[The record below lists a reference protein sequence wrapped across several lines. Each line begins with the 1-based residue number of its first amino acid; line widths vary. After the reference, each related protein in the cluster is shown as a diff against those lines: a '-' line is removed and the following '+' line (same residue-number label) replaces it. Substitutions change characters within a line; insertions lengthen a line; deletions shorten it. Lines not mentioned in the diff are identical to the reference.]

1 MTQENQQP
9 TQDELLGATTPEA
22 LAALMAKAGESQE
35 GVTDNSQQLQA
46 DAAGATSSTDGAAPS
61 TGSEGASG
69 IATKSGNGVLPYS
82 VLQQEREQKG
92 QWRVRAAEA
101 EQQRDEA
108 TRQLQEL
115 QGKVVP
121 DELLSTAMD
130 MTDGELDDLKYI
142 NPKAHKA
149 VTLARAMAGT
159 APAAAP
165 AAAPAPAPAEDLPP
179 EAQEA
184 RDEAV
189 AAMQGRPLLQRL
201 AKQGGDLWKE
211 AGQLDALLE
220 LDAEWGAKPMPE
232 RFAEVERRMAAKL
245 GIRLAPAAPTRTQPT
260 APAPAPRQ
268 AAEDIPSFRPNTLS
282 DLHSG
287 ASPDAADGFSEQADG
302 AAMAARFSQMT
313 DAQMAAVIRRAAGG

>member
-1 MTQENQQP
+1 VTQENQQP

-22 LAALMAKAGESQE
+22 LAALMAKAGQSQE
-35 GVTDNSQQLQA
+35 GVTDDPEQLQA
-46 DAAGATSSTDGAAPS
+46 DAAGATGSTDGAAPS
-61 TGSEGASG
+61 TGTENTSG
-69 IATKSGNGVLPYS
+69 IATKSGTGVLPYS

-92 QWRVRAAEA
+92 QWRVRATEA

-115 QGKVVP
+115 QSKVVP

-142 NPKAHKA
+142 NPKAYKA

-165 AAAPAPAPAEDLPP
+165 AAAPAPAPAADLAP

-201 AKQGGDLWKE
+201 AQQGGDGWKE

-220 LDAEWGAKPMPE
+220 LDAVWGAKPMAE
-232 RFAEVERRMAAKL
+232 RFAEVERRMATKL
-245 GIRLAPAAPTRTQPT
+245 GIQLAPPAPKPPSTQ

-282 DLHSG
+282 DLRSG
-287 ASPDAADGFSEQADG
+287 ASPDAADGFSENADG
-302 AAMAARFSQMT
+302 FAMANRFSQMT
-313 DAQMAAVIRRAAGG
+313 DAQVAAVIRRAAG